1 MITSDIIN
9 QAKGESAKKKEAKR
23 KQCFMT
29 GNTNSYS
36 IILNDEKSMELI
48 VDYNDMAVG
57 LAMLNA
63 EKDVNAKE
71 LAAKKVEEAAEM
83 TKNKSANNA
92 EETNKQNEMLP
103 GFQAELQKH
112 AIDGILSFPDARM
125 RQYIS
130 YLFKKK
136 VVNLSNTKKAE
147 LKVIMYPLIEHHH
160 ALMQTTSDL
169 VDDMSTRNAAT
180 PSADSVEEV

>member
-1 MITSDIIN
+1 
-9 QAKGESAKKKEAKR
+9 
-23 KQCFMT
+23 MT

-36 IILNDEKSMELI
+36 RILNNENIMELI
-48 VDYNDMAVG
+48 VDYNDMAVE
-57 LAMLNA
+57 LAMMNV
-63 EKDVNAKE
+63 ERDENAKE
-71 LAAKKVEEAAEM
+71 SAAKKVEEAGGME
-83 TKNKSANNA
+83 KNKSAKNT
-92 EETNKQNEMLP
+92 EEYNKQNEILP

-136 VVNLSNTKKAE
+136 VVNLSNTKKAK

-160 ALMQTTSDL
+160 ALMQTTADL
-169 VDDMSTRNAAT
+169 VADMSTRNAAT
-180 PSADSVEEV
+180 PSENSVEEV